1 MKSNLMFTALLIL
14 FVGCEKPETNNPLP
28 NNIGN
33 PASQIDI
40 TYGSHPLQSM
50 KLHLP
55 ENHNTST
62 KVVIM
67 VHGGGWVMGYHPDEE
82 VTTFSGRYGWDIL
95 NPLLDEGYAC
105 AVMKYRT
112 ACYNTVPD
120 NFTESNT
127 FYQDQMMED
136 IDLVIDHLKDNASNY
151 EIANNHFQLLGESG
165 GGHIVLTYGIR
176 AQADEA
182 LKSVASMFGPVTL
195 DDNSWK
201 QYLSSLPLAF
211 VEPPNYFLKHSDNC
225 ESVTN
230 KQVKTFWSLKS
241 FASNA
246 DIKVNEENEFLFPLC
261 PHREENIKN
270 DTPAFI
276 MQGADDTLVPSFHAD
291 AMMDALENKYGS
303 SNCAA
308 DDFDCNFKKKVYEK
322 CGHGW
327 TGGNCAKSEVMDDIV
342 AWFKNH

>member
-1 MKSNLMFTALLIL
+1 MKQTLLFLVLTFIL
-14 FVGCEKPETNNPLP
+14 VSCEKPPVGNPP
-28 NNIGN
+28 IIEN
-33 PASQIDI
+33 PASQIEI
-40 TYGSHPLQSM
+40 NYGSHDLQTM
-50 KLHLP
+50 KLYLP
-55 ENHNTST
+55 EGHTTST

-82 VTTFSGRYGWDIL
+82 VTTFSGRFGWDIL
-95 NPLLDEGYAC
+95 NPILEEGYAC

-112 ACYNTVPD
+112 ACYNTVSD

-136 IDLVIDHLKDNASNY
+136 IDLVIDHLKDNASEY
-151 EIANNHFQLLGESG
+151 EIADNHFQLLGESG

-176 AQADEA
+176 AEADES
-182 LKSVASMFGPVTL
+182 LKSVVSMFGPVTL

-201 QYLSSLPLAF
+201 EYLSSLPLIIA
-211 VEPPNYFLKHSDNC
+211 EPPNYFLKQSDGC
-225 ESVTN
+225 TSVTN

-246 DIKVNEENEFLFPLC
+246 DIKVNEENSFLHPLC
-261 PHREENIKN
+261 PNRAENIQK

-276 MQGADDTLVPSFHAD
+276 MNGEDDTLVPPSHAN
-291 AMMDALENKYGS
+291 AMMDGLENKYGNA
-303 SNCAA
+303 NCDVDA
-308 DDFDCNFKKKVYEK
+308 FDCNFKKKIYEK

-327 TGGNCAKSEVMDDIV
+327 TGGNCDKSQVMTDIV
-342 AWFKNH
+342 NWIKMH